1 MNRTLVFPELATLI
15 DQLAQDLVSHF
26 ENMLN
31 NGQTDLTLA
40 ISGGN
45 TPIGL
50 FSFLA
55 DHHADNP
62 LWPHVS
68 VYWVDE
74 RHVPFDHP
82 ESNYGNAK
90 VYLDALGIPRD
101 QIYPMGENPDT
112 IMASLNYNELIQQI
126 ARRRLATAPL
136 FDLTLLG
143 LGPDGHMASLFP
155 GTDHTHD
162 TDFCKAAIRP
172 ETGQARITLTL
183 GALNRSRLCV
193 FMASGASKAEIIKT
207 ILKKGPDTR
216 FPASLIAPPQP
227 PVWYLDQAAASL
239 L

>member
-1 MNRTLVFPELATLI
+1 MNRVLVFSDLETLNI
-15 DQLAQDLVSHF
+15 QLAQDMVSLL
-26 ENMLN
+26 EDLLN
-31 NGQTDLTLA
+31 SGQTDLTLA

-45 TPIGL
+45 TPLGL

-55 DHHADNP
+55 DHHADSP
-62 LWPHVS
+62 IWSQIS

-82 ESNYGNAK
+82 ESNYGN
-90 VYLDALGIPRD
+90 VRMYLEALGIPSSK
-101 QIYPMGENPDT
+101 IYPMGEDPDT
-112 IMASLNYNELIQQI
+112 KAAAMDYNELLQRI
-126 ARRRLATAPL
+126 ADKRPAPTPL

-143 LGPDGHMASLFP
+143 VGPDGHMASLFP
-155 GTDHTHD
+155 GTDHSHD
-162 TDFCKAAIRP
+162 KGFCKAAIRP
-172 ETGQARITLTL
+172 ETGQARITMTL

-193 FMASGASKAEIIKT
+193 FIASGASKAEIIKT
-207 ILKKGPDTR
+207 ILKKGPDPR